1 MLCTLGL
8 TFNVGWA
15 FLPTFDIFGGQECP
29 PYKGLIMKKIFTIIS
44 ISLLFLGCDSKKGTF
59 LETVESQNN
68 VPTAVAKLEALIKSQ
83 GLIHFNTINH
93 QKNALDVKMNLKP
106 ETVVVFGNPKMG
118 TVLMNCNP
126 SMGLDLP
133 LRMLFTTDYE
143 GLTTITYT
151 NPEYWS
157 LKHNVKDKNCLNV
170 LQKAKE
176 ALANL
181 AEKAASNE
189 NSGEK

>member
-1 MLCTLGL
+1 MRKLLLIGL
-8 TFNVGWA
+8 VGFA
-15 FLPTFDIFGGQECP
+15 L
-29 PYKGLIMKKIFTIIS
+29 
-44 ISLLFLGCDSKKGTF
+44 LGCDAKKGTF
-59 LETVESQNN
+59 LETVESENDL
-68 VPTAVAKLEALIKSQ
+68 PTAVAKLERLIKEQ
-83 GLIHFNTINH
+83 GLTHFSTMDH
-93 QKNALDVKMNLKP
+93 RENARKVDMNLKP

-143 GLTTITYT
+143 GKTTITYT

-157 LKHNVKDKNCLNV
+157 LKHNIKDKNCLNI
-170 LQKAKE
+170 LIKAKM

-181 AEKAASNE
+181 AEEAA
-189 NSGEK
+189 KK

>member
-1 MLCTLGL
+1 MKRLLLLGL
-8 TFNVGWA
+8 VG
-15 FLPTFDIFGGQECP
+15 FT
-29 PYKGLIMKKIFTIIS
+29 LI
-44 ISLLFLGCDSKKGTF
+44 GCDSKKGAF
-59 LETVESQNN
+59 LETIESQNN
-68 VPTAVAKLEALIKSQ
+68 VPTAVAKLESLIKSQ
-83 GLIHFNTINH
+83 GLTHFNTIDH

-143 GLTTITYT
+143 GRTTITYT

-157 LKHNVKDKNCLNV
+157 LKHNIKDKNCLNV
-170 LQKAKE
+170 LQKAKK

-181 AEKAASNE
+181 AEKAAVNENTASNE
-189 NSGEK
+189 KTSEK